1 MYLTHHQTN
10 RRQTLSKL
18 SKAECVAI
26 FGREWAESEG
36 IRTAA
41 DMAKPASVEQQKLAD
56 WVMNATKP
64 KNEVSVAKTKTEPRV
79 VRKIKSQ

>member
-1 MYLTHHQTN
+1 M
-10 RRQTLSKL
+10 SKL
-18 SKAECVAI
+18 TKADCVAI

-41 DMAKPASVEQQKLAD
+41 DMAKPASEEQQKLAE

-64 KNEVSVAKTKTEPRV
+64 KNEVSVTKSKIELKV
-79 VRKIKSQ
+79 VRKRKPL